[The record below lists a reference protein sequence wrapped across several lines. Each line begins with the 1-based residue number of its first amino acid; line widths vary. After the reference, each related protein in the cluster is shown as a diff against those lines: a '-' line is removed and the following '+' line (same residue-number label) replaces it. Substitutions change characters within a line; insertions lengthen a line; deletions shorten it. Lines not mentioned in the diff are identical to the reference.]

1 MKELWELIRR
11 FDLKGLLVSPTEN
24 GMIQFFRYV
33 IVGGIATVVD
43 WGVQYF
49 LTEAGI
55 HYLVSAVFAFFA
67 GLSVNFLLSKIFV
80 FKAEKARVGTALEFA
95 AYAAI
100 GGAGLLLTV
109 GIMYVLT
116 DVLHLHYM
124 LSKVAATFI
133 VLFWNY
139 FARKK
144 LVYEGRKKK

>member
-11 FDLKGLLVSPTEN
+11 FDLKGLFVTPTEN
-24 GMIQFFRYV
+24 GMLQFFRYV
-33 IVGGIATVVD
+33 FVGGIATVVD
-43 WGVQYF
+43 WGVQYG

-67 GLSVNFLLSKIFV
+67 GLAVNFLLSKIFV

-100 GGAGLLLTV
+100 GAAGLLLTV

-116 DVLHLHYM
+116 DLLHLHYM

-144 LVYEGRKKK
+144 LVYEGRH